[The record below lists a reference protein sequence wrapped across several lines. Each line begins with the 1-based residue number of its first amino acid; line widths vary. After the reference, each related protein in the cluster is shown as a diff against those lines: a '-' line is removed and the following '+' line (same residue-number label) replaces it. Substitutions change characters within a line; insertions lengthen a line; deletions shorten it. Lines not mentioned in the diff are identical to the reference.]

1 MSSILKMILR
11 RLLTLV
17 PLMLGIALFVFV
29 IMRLSPVNSAV
40 AALGDQA
47 TPEQIAEYE
56 AARGLDQPAPVQF
69 VTFLGNVLKGDFGET
84 IGVARPV
91 SDLVAEALPLTMQL
105 TFLGVALALV
115 IALTL
120 GITAALFRDRWPD
133 QLIRV
138 LSMTGISVPS
148 FWLALLMIQHLS
160 LGLGWFPNAGY
171 TNPAESVSG
180 WLRSMAMP
188 AMALAVPVGAS
199 LARIVRTS
207 MVEELDKDYVRTA
220 YGAGLPAGIVVG
232 RNVLRNALVNPLT
245 VLGLRVGYLLGGT
258 IIIEAIFTMPGMG
271 TLVMQAVGTNDT
283 NLAQGTILVIAF
295 TFVVVNLLVDILY
308 LFANPRLRGG
318 H

>member
-47 TPEQIAEYE
+47 SPEQIAEYE
-56 AARGLDQPAPVQF
+56 ASRGLDQPAPVQF
-69 VTFLGNVLKGDFGET
+69 VRFLGNVVQGDFGET
-84 IGVARPV
+84 IGISKPV
-91 SDLVAEALPLTMQL
+91 GGLIAEALPLTMQL
-105 TFLGVALALV
+105 TLLGVGLALV
-115 IALTL
+115 IALVL

-133 QLIRV
+133 QVIRV

-171 TNPAESVSG
+171 TNPAESLSG

-207 MVEELDKDYVRTA
+207 MVEELDKEYVRTA
-220 YGAGLPAGIVVG
+220 YGAGLPPSIVVG

>member
-47 TPEQIAEYE
+47 SPEQIAEYE
-56 AARGLDQPAPVQF
+56 ASRGLDQPAPVQF
-69 VTFLGNVLKGDFGET
+69 VRFLGNVVQGDFGET
-84 IGVARPV
+84 IGISKPV
-91 SDLVAEALPLTMQL
+91 GDLIAEALPLTMQL
-105 TFLGVALALV
+105 TFLGVVLALV
-115 IALTL
+115 IALVL

-133 QLIRV
+133 QVIRV

-171 TNPAESVSG
+171 VNPAESLSG

-207 MVEELDKDYVRTA
+207 MVEELDKEYVRTA
-220 YGAGLPAGIVVG
+220 YGAGLPPSIVVG

>member
-1 MSSILKMILR
+1 MSSIVKMILR

-47 TPEQIAEYE
+47 SPEQIAEYE
-56 AARGLDQPAPVQF
+56 ASRGLDQPAPVQF
-69 VTFLGNVLKGDFGET
+69 VRFLGNVVQGDFGET
-84 IGVARPV
+84 IGISKPVAG
-91 SDLVAEALPLTMQL
+91 LIAEALPLTMQL
-105 TFLGVALALV
+105 TLLGVGLALV
-115 IALTL
+115 IALAL

-133 QLIRV
+133 QVIRV

-171 TNPAESVSG
+171 TNPAESLTG

-207 MVEELDKDYVRTA
+207 MVEELDKEYVRTA
-220 YGAGLPAGIVVG
+220 YGAGLPPSIVVG

>member
-1 MSSILKMILR
+1 MSSIVKMILR

-17 PLMLGIALFVFV
+17 PLMLGIALFVFA

-47 TPEQIAEYE
+47 SPEQIADYE
-56 AARGLDQPAPVQF
+56 ASRGLDQPAPVQF
-69 VTFLGNVLKGDFGET
+69 VRFLGNVLQGDFGET
-84 IGVARPV
+84 IGISKPVAG
-91 SDLVAEALPLTMQL
+91 LIAEALPLTMQL
-105 TFLGVALALV
+105 TLLGVGLALV
-115 IALTL
+115 IALAL

-133 QLIRV
+133 QVIRV

-171 TNPAESVSG
+171 TNPAESLTG

-207 MVEELDKDYVRTA
+207 MVEELDKEYVRTA
-220 YGAGLPAGIVVG
+220 YGAGLPPSVVVG

>member
-1 MSSILKMILR
+1 MASILTMILR

-17 PLMLGIALFVFV
+17 PLMLGITLFVFV

-47 TPEQIAEYE
+47 SPAQIAAYE
-56 AARGLDQPAPVQF
+56 AAHGLDQPAPVQF
-69 VTFLGNVLKGDFGET
+69 FRFLGNVMRGDFGET
-84 IGVARPV
+84 IGVPRPV
-91 SDLVAEALPLTMQL
+91 SQLVFEAIPLTLQL
-105 TFLGVALALV
+105 TVLGVALALV
-115 IALTL
+115 IALVL

-133 QLIRV
+133 QLIRI

-148 FWLALLMIQHLS
+148 FWLALLLIQHLS

-171 TNPAESVSG
+171 TNPAESVTG
-180 WLRSMAMP
+180 WLQSMALP
-188 AMALAVPVGAS
+188 AMALAVPVGSS

-220 YGAGLPAGIVVG
+220 YGAGLPPAIVVG

-295 TFVVVNLLVDILY
+295 CFVLVNLVVDILY

-318 H
+318 Y